1 MRNKLSRE
9 TIEILSTISKG
20 RHRTNLLKNQ
30 EQKALAYLVER
41 IPSFITPNIL
51 TGIGLFGSLITT
63 ASFILAT
70 YVDVNY
76 LLFGVLG
83 FATNWFGDSLD
94 GRIAYYRKTPR
105 KWYGFSLDITV
116 DWLTTI
122 LIGLGFVIYV
132 GGPAELLG
140 FGFVVMYGWEMIT
153 TLLRYKIT
161 DKYSIDNGLFG
172 PTEVRII
179 ISLIL
184 VLEVFVRDSIIYS
197 GLIVCVMLLVS
208 NIIDTKKL
216 LHLADLRDIAEK
228 EEKLKAE
235 KND

>member
-1 MRNKLSRE
+1 MRNKLSKE

-20 RHRTNLLKNQ
+20 RHRTNLLKTQ

-41 IPSFITPNIL
+41 IPSWISPNML
-51 TGIGLFGSLITT
+51 TALGLFGSIVT
-63 ASFILAT
+63 AFSFILAT
-70 YVDVNY
+70 YVNVNF
-76 LLFGVLG
+76 LLIGVLG
-83 FATNWFGDSLD
+83 FAINWFGDSLD
-94 GRIAYYRKTPR
+94 GRVAYYRKTPR

-184 VLEVFVRDSIIYS
+184 VLEVFLRDSLIYS
-197 GLIVCVMLLVS
+197 GAIVCVMLLVS
-208 NIIDTKKL
+208 NIVDTKKL
-216 LHLADLRDIAEK
+216 LRLADIRDKAER
-228 EEKLKAE
+228 EEKMKAE

>member
-20 RHRTNLLKNQ
+20 RHRTNLLKTQ

-41 IPSFITPNIL
+41 IPSWISPNML
-51 TGIGLFGSLITT
+51 TALGLFGSIIT
-63 ASFILAT
+63 AFSFILAT
-70 YVDVNY
+70 YVNVNF
-76 LLFGVLG
+76 LLIGVLG
-83 FATNWFGDSLD
+83 FAINWFGDSLD
-94 GRIAYYRKTPR
+94 GRVAYYRKTPR

-184 VLEVFVRDSIIYS
+184 VLEVFLRDSLIYS
-197 GLIVCVMLLVS
+197 GAIVCAMLLISSIV
-208 NIIDTKKL
+208 DTKKL
-216 LHLADLRDIAEK
+216 LHLADIRDKAER
-228 EEKLKAE
+228 EEKMKAE